1 MRLRRPKP
9 LIVLFAA
16 AVLLAVLAFEGTD
29 LWMRHSRVIAATETR
44 AANLTIALSE
54 YVRGSFASADAAL
67 RQLVVYGPRIGGANG
82 PTSEW
87 QPLLNAVKA
96 ALPATGSLSVTDAQ
110 GTIRHSTLTEIVGQP
125 RRSNYLFEYLS
136 QNDPEEMIVDVP
148 FPSPLKHGLVVLPVG
163 RRLETPEGRFD
174 GLVVAVVDPDAFR
187 TFFRN
192 VRIGRDGAI
201 WVFHP
206 GGRILFREPSERNPL
221 GEAAADHPV
230 LVAARSGAPQ
240 GMLSRP
246 LEAGGPAL
254 LTAYRTVHDPSL
266 VLAVSLGRDEALA
279 DWYVHVRA
287 ALIEFAGLTLLI
299 GTLVLLLFR
308 QIDARERA
316 EQELADTQRVEAE
329 RLVTT
334 NQRLNEAL
342 ARERQA
348 REESEAASRL
358 KDEFLMTLSHE
369 LRTPMNAILG
379 WVRMLSGDAL
389 GADQRPRALS
399 TIERNAQAQA
409 RLIEDLLDVSRAIS
423 GKLQLQP
430 RIINAADAV
439 LAAAETLRP
448 AMDFKRITF
457 DVTVDRDLPPV
468 LADPDRLQQI
478 VWNLLSNA
486 IKFTGPGGRVELHL
500 QRVDAGIRITVRD
513 NGTGISPAFIPY
525 VFERFRQA
533 DAGPRREH
541 GGLGLGLSIARH
553 LVELH
558 GGTISV
564 ESLGEGLGATF
575 TIQLPTAARISEAA
589 IS

>member
-16 AVLLAVLAFEGTD
+16 AVLLAVAAFEGTD
-29 LWMRHSRVIAATETR
+29 LWIRHTRVVASTETR
-44 AANLTIALSE
+44 AVNLAIALSE

-87 QPLLNAVKA
+87 QPLLTAVKA
-96 ALPATGSLSVTDAQ
+96 ALPATGSLSVTDAD
-110 GTIRHSTLTEIVGQP
+110 GTIRHSTLAAIVGQP
-125 RRSNYLFEYLS
+125 RHTNYLIEYLS
-136 QNDPEEMIVDVP
+136 QHDPEALTVDVP
-148 FPSPLKHGLVVLPVG
+148 FPSPVKDGLVVLPVG
-163 RRLETPEGRFD
+163 RRLETPDGRFD
-174 GLVVAVVDPDAFR
+174 GLVVAVVDPDAYR

-201 WVFHP
+201 WDFHP
-206 GGRILFREPSERNPL
+206 GGSILCREPSEQNPL
-221 GEAAADHPV
+221 GDSAVAHPV
-230 LVAARSGAPQ
+230 LAAARSGAPE
-240 GMLSRP
+240 GVLSRP
-246 LEAGGPAL
+246 LDAGGPEL
-254 LTAYRTVHDPSL
+254 ITAYRTLSDPAL

-279 DWYVHVRA
+279 DWRLHFRA
-287 ALIEFAGLTLLI
+287 ALVEFFALSLVI

-308 QIDARERA
+308 QIDARGRA
-316 EQELADTQRVEAE
+316 EQELASSQQVEAE
-329 RLVTT
+329 RLVAV
-334 NQRLNEAL
+334 NRRLAEAL
-342 ARERQA
+342 DRERQA

-379 WVRMLSGDAL
+379 WVRMLSGNAL
-389 GADQRPRALS
+389 DADQRPRALS

-430 RIINAADAV
+430 RVINAADAV
-439 LAAAETLRP
+439 MSAAETLRP
-448 AMDFKRITF
+448 AMEAKRITF
-457 DVTVDRDLPPV
+457 DATVARDLPPV

-486 IKFTGPGGRVELHL
+486 IKFTGSGGRVELHL
-500 QRVDAGIRITVRD
+500 ERADPGIHITVRD
-513 NGTGISPAFIPY
+513 DGIGIAPAFMPH

-558 GGTISV
+558 GGTITVDSR
-564 ESLGEGLGATF
+564 GEGLGATF
-575 TIQLPTAARISEAA
+575 RIHLPTVAPPG
-589 IS
+589 